1 VDEKSVDKNHGV
13 IVPYVLISYNEIDD
27 VITHSLFCVSSLK
40 ISTPKNMSIANL
52 LERWEGG
59 PDIWATFTLEMDECY
74 FIDRS
79 PVYAVTR

>member
-1 VDEKSVDKNHGV
+1 M
-13 IVPYVLISYNEIDD
+13 IVSYVLISYNEIYD

-40 ISTPKNMSIANL
+40 ISTPKNMSTANL

-59 PDIWATFTLEMDECY
+59 PDIWAIFTLVMDECH
-74 FIDRS
+74 FIDLS

>member
-1 VDEKSVDKNHGV
+1 MTSIKISVGFELKQHARPSPSIFD
-13 IVPYVLISYNEIDD
+13 YVLISWSDYSYVLIPYNEIDD

-59 PDIWATFTLEMDECY
+59 QDI
-74 FIDRS
+74 
-79 PVYAVTR
+79 